1 MRLKRFSVQSGA
13 LDSIVGVALN
23 VTSVTPVVS
32 SANNEQTAHTDVAG
46 TYERDDMSPTGSRFD
61 ARSVLASLVTISV
74 LFIGSA
80 SIAGCQNGT
89 VTQSSDPQS
98 QVSSSSA
105 APSPGP
111 TLLTTAPAVVAAPIP
126 AASPAALPPP
136 PPQVS
141 APRIAAVAPPAAGS
155 AQQSAS
161 CDADYYRNSNGN
173 CVHRPQQ
180 AAAAPA
186 GATARCSDG
195 EYSFSQHRQG
205 TCSGHGGVAQWL

>member
-1 MRLKRFSVQSGA
+1 
-13 LDSIVGVALN
+13 
-23 VTSVTPVVS
+23 
-32 SANNEQTAHTDVAG
+32 
-46 TYERDDMSPTGSRFD
+46 MSPTGSRFD
-61 ARSVLASLVTISV
+61 ARRVLASLVTISV

-89 VTQSSDPQS
+89 ATQSSHPQP

-105 APSPGP
+105 APLPDP
-111 TLLTTAPAVVAAPIP
+111 TPLATGSLVVAAPTP
-126 AASPAALPPP
+126 ATSPAALPPP
-136 PPQVS
+136 PQIS

-155 AQQSAS
+155 AQQSSS
-161 CDADYYRNSNGN
+161 CDADYYRNSDGK

-195 EYSFSQHRQG
+195 EYSFSQHRRG